1 MKHVL
6 KITIYTL
13 FLLLF
18 VSCEKDEEDV
28 ADLAVNQIAFT
39 ETYKST
45 VLDLPNGAYMPD
57 NPNFDINK
65 SETWT
70 GNMAE
75 YVKNNYIYTISYN
88 IKNKGSAMA
97 YDTEIDLH
105 YFYDNGEEK
114 VETISLGEISPNQS
128 FSSSTTLICTNKQLI
143 RCSAVAFWTY

>member
-45 VLDLPNGAYMPD
+45 VLDLPYSSYMSD

-114 VETISLGEISPNQS
+114 VETISLGEIIPNQS
-128 FSSSTTLICTNKQLI
+128 FSSSITLSCTNKQLI